1 MGWGWGWGWVKPSG
15 CLPIELVRQ
24 PIRIAYALASGGGG
38 GWVYLHGMSD
48 TIIHE
53 LFSLKSL
60 IYL

>member
-1 MGWGWGWGWVKPSG
+1 MGWGWGWGWVKPSRY
-15 CLPIELVRQ
+15 LPIELGRQ
-24 PIRIAYALASGGGG
+24 SIRIAYALASGGGG
-38 GWVYLHGMSD
+38 WVYLHGMSY